1 MRLLFTL
8 IVAVLVCL
16 EAHAQSTQPAGWQ
29 TTAQGQLILR
39 PFQNAPYPHAS
50 RAEGFKGR
58 ATTYPKDPHYTD
70 STVAVFIP
78 ADFKAGGE
86 VNYVVHFHG
95 HNNHVAK
102 VLPQYKLLE
111 SFTAAMV
118 NAILIV
124 PQGPKDAADSG
135 GGKLELDPKGFEKL
149 ITEVT
154 EFLNA
159 EHKLQTK
166 RIGKVVLSTHSGGY
180 KVTAAILDH
189 GGLAD
194 HITDVLL
201 LDSSYGSLPWF
212 ADWVKASPSHRLV
225 SLYTEHLADANKE
238 LKGLLDAAGVKYQQ
252 LDETTL
258 TDAQLTSRGALFIPT
273 KGPHDQVP
281 VDYFGRLLETSAL
294 ANQGKR

>member
-1 MRLLFTL
+1 MRSILAT
-8 IVAVLVCL
+8 IVAILLCC
-16 EAHAQSTQPAGWQ
+16 ATSRAQTSQPAWQ
-29 TTAQGQLILR
+29 SAFGGELILR
-39 PFQNAPYPHAS
+39 PFQNAPYPHPS
-50 RAEGFKGR
+50 REKGFQGSHQF
-58 ATTYPKDPHYTD
+58 YPKDPHYTD
-70 STVAVFIP
+70 STVAIFIP
-78 ADFKAGGE
+78 PDFKSTDA

-111 SFTAAMV
+111 SFAGSKV
-118 NAILIV
+118 NAILVV

-135 GGKLELDPKGFEKL
+135 GGKLELDRNGFERL
-149 ITEVT
+149 ITEIT

-166 RIGKVVLSTHSGGY
+166 RIGTIVLSTHSGGY

-189 GGLAD
+189 GGLAE

-225 SLYTEHLADANKE
+225 SLYTQHLADENKE
-238 LKGLLDAAGVKYQQ
+238 LRGLLDTAGVKYQQ
-252 LDETTL
+252 FDEATV
-258 TDAQLTSRGALFIPT
+258 TDAQLRSRGAMFMPV
-273 KGPHDQVP
+273 KGPHDEVP
-281 VDYFGRLLETSAL
+281 VQYFQRLLETSAL
-294 ANQGKR
+294 KPGR

>member
-1 MRLLFTL
+1 
-8 IVAVLVCL
+8 
-16 EAHAQSTQPAGWQ
+16 
-29 TTAQGQLILR
+29 
-39 PFQNAPYPHAS
+39 
-50 RAEGFKGR
+50 
-58 ATTYPKDPHYTD
+58 
-70 STVAVFIP
+70 
-78 ADFKAGGE
+78 

-102 VLPQYKLLE
+102 VLPEYKLLE
-111 SFTAAMV
+111 HFAASKV
-118 NAILIV
+118 NAILVV

-135 GGKLELDPKGFEKL
+135 GGKLELDRNGFAKL

-159 EHKLQTK
+159 EGKLHTTK
-166 RIGKVVLSTHSGGY
+166 IGKIVLSTHSGGY

-212 ADWVKASPSHRLV
+212 AEWVKASPSHRLV
-225 SLYTEHLADANKE
+225 SLYTQHLAAANKE
-238 LKGLLDAAGVKYQQ
+238 LMGLLDTAGVKYQQ
-252 LDETTL
+252 LDEASL
-258 TDAQLTSRGALFIPT
+258 TDAQLASRGALFIPT

-281 VDYFGRLLETSAL
+281 VDYFQRLLESSEIG
-294 ANQGKR
+294 QGR